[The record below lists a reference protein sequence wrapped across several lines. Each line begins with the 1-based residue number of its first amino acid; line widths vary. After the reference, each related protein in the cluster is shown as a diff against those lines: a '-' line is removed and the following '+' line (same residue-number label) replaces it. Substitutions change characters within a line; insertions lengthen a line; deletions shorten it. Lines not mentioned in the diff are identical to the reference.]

1 MMANELDARA
11 AELARQTL
19 QIDPARRTEFI
30 RQACGDDPTLRTK
43 VESLLASEAEV
54 EASTITH
61 SASIPD
67 LEQRVGPYKLIRE
80 LGRGGMGVVYLAER
94 DDASFH
100 QRVAIK
106 LVRRGMEY
114 DEVIRRFR
122 HERQILASL
131 DHPNIARLLDGGTTE
146 DGVPFFVMEYI
157 EGEPMDDY
165 CHDRNLSVAGRLK
178 LFRAVCAAVHYAHQ
192 NLVIHRDLKPGNI
205 LITKEGVPKLLDFG
219 IAKIL
224 DPESFDLTAART
236 ATWARPM
243 TPAYASPEQVRGLPL
258 TTSSDV
264 YSLGVILYE
273 LLTGQRPYE
282 VRGTSHRDIE
292 KIVCEVE
299 PERPSLVRRET
310 ERKSEGEKERKRDGE
325 MERRRENAIGAVSP
339 SLSPSFSPSLSH
351 SFSPSLCLSFSP
363 SQLRGDLD
371 NIVLMAL
378 RKEPQRRYA
387 SAEQLAEDIR
397 RHQEGLPV
405 IARPNTFSY
414 IAAKFIR
421 RNRAAVAAAA
431 LVLIALIGGVIATT
445 WQARVARAERARA
458 EKRFGDVR
466 QLANSFLF
474 EFHDAIEKLPGS
486 TPARA
491 LVVKRALEYLDSLSR
506 EAVNDPNLQDE
517 LATAY
522 EKVGDIQ
529 GNPYSANLGDTAGA
543 IQNYRKALSIR
554 ESLANRGPQAM
565 LKLASTHERL
575 GETVDVMGDLP
586 AAIESHRRALAIRE
600 AQSAPEA
607 RAGAAR
613 SYGYLGV
620 CLTGLGK
627 PDEAIDAYRKANAIN
642 REMLD
647 ADANDTAARRR
658 FAVITYRTG
667 NLRFF
672 KGDFD
677 GAIESYNEA
686 LAVFEDLARNPNDA
700 QARRELSQL
709 YSDLALTLSQKGDH
723 QQALPL
729 ARKALDARQAL
740 ADADPANSQA
750 RRDLAV
756 AHMYLGQMLSQI
768 RDAEGTKKAM
778 TAAVAIFESL
788 VLGSSPAG
796 LWRTDLAQGY
806 ETTGNTSWNLA
817 EADNISNARRKQLY
831 REARGWYERA
841 LALYGEL
848 KRDAKL
854 EARVSKKAEA
864 MVSAIADCDRELAKY

>member
-1 MMANELDARA
+1 MANEPDARA

-19 QIDPARRTEFI
+19 QLEPARRTEFI
-30 RQACGDDPTLRTK
+30 HRACGDNASLRAQ
-43 VESLLASEAEV
+43 VESLLAAEAETGAPSPIHNDP
-54 EASTITH
+54 ELNRAI
-61 SASIPD
+61 
-67 LEQRVGPYKLIRE
+67 GPYKLIRE
-80 LGRGGMGVVYLAER
+80 LGHGGMGVVYLAER
-94 DDASFH
+94 ADASFQ

-146 DGVPFFVMEYI
+146 NGVPYFVMEYI
-157 EGEPMDDY
+157 EGEPLDEY
-165 CHDRNLSVAGRLK
+165 CNDRKLSVAARLK
-178 LFRAVCAAVHYAHQ
+178 IFRAVCAAVHYAHQ

-205 LITKEGVPKLLDFG
+205 LITAEGAPKLLDFG

-224 DPESFDLTAART
+224 NPESFDLTAART

-258 TTSSDV
+258 TTASDV

-292 KIVCEVE
+292 RIVCEAE
-299 PERPSLVRRET
+299 PEKPSTKVSRVFTGRAPHAT
-310 ERKSEGEKERKRDGE
+310 QNRSPEKLDTQ
-325 MERRRENAIGAVSP
+325 MEHGAPTAAISAKH
-339 SLSPSFSPSLSH
+339 SH
-351 SFSPSLCLSFSP
+351 STQADALRK
-363 SQLRGDLD
+363 QLAGDLD

-378 RKEPQRRYA
+378 RKEAQRRYA

-405 IARPNTFSY
+405 IARPNTFQY
-414 IAAKFIR
+414 LAAKFIQ
-421 RNRAAVAAAA
+421 RNKAGVAAAA
-431 LVLIALIGGVIATT
+431 LVLLALVGGIIATT
-445 WQARVARAERARA
+445 WQARVARAQRQRA

-506 EAVNDPNLQDE
+506 EAGADAALQDE

-529 GNPYSANLGDTAGA
+529 GNPYRANLGDTEGA
-543 IQNYRKALSIR
+543 IQNYRKALAIR
-554 ESLANRGPQAM
+554 QRLGGADAPSQ
-565 LKLASTHERL
+565 LKFAATHERL
-575 GETVDVMGDLP
+575 GEAVDVMGDRE
-586 AAIESHRRALAIRE
+586 AASEHHRRALAIRE
-600 AQSAPEA
+600 GLAGAEA
-607 RAGAAR
+607 RAGAAA

-620 CLTGLGK
+620 CLVATGK
-627 PDEAIDAYRKANAIN
+627 PDEAAEAYRKAEAIN
-642 REMLD
+642 RELLQANPND
-647 ADANDTAARRR
+647 AATRRR
-658 FAVITYRTG
+658 LAVIHYRTG
-667 NLRFF
+667 NLRFLRQ
-672 KGDFD
+672 DLD
-677 GAIESYNEA
+677 GAIRAYNEA
-686 LAVFEDLARNPNDA
+686 LPAFEQLARNPNDA
-700 QARRELSQL
+700 QARRELGHL
-709 YSDLALTLSQKGDH
+709 YSELSLTLSQKEETA
-723 QQALPL
+723 QALPL
-729 ARKALDARQAL
+729 IQKALAIRQAL
-740 ADADPANSQA
+740 ADADPANAQA

-756 AHMYLGQMLSQI
+756 AHMYLGQLLSRL
-768 RDAEGTKKAM
+768 RDVEGTKKTMA
-778 TAAVAIFESL
+778 TAVSIFESL
-788 VLGSSPAG
+788 VLESSPAG

-806 ETTGNTSWNLA
+806 ETTGDTHWNLT
-817 EADNISNARRKQLY
+817 EAKHISNAQRKQLF

-841 LALYGEL
+841 LALYSEL

-854 EARVSKKAEA
+854 EARVAKKAEA
-864 MVSAIADCDRELAKY
+864 MVSAIADCDRKIAKY